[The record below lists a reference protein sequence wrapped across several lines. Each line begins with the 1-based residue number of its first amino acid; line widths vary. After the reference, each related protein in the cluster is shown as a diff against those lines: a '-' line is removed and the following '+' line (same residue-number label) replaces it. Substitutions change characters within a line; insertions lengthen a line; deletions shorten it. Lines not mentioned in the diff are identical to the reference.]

1 MTLDFAKLLVDLRHE
16 SDGLLGCLDG
26 LRTVQWEQPT
36 PAEGWAIRDQVS
48 HLAYFDDV
56 AYLALTDVAEFR
68 LVAESLVSN
77 GPDFPDLVAA
87 EFRSLR
93 PAELTEWFSR
103 SRARL
108 IAAFADDD
116 PRRRL
121 PWFGPDMSAASSATA
136 RLMETWA
143 HSQDVY
149 DTLSFIHPPCPGL
162 RSIAHLGV
170 STFAFAHRL
179 RDRAVPD
186 EPVRVELL
194 SPDGKELWT
203 WGPADA
209 ANRATG
215 RAEDFVRVV
224 TQRRHWTETA
234 LLVEGDVA
242 AEWLDIAQAYAGAPG
257 KGRPG
262 RVIQP

>member
-1 MTLDFAKLLVDLRHE
+1 MALDFAKLLADLRHE
-16 SDGLLGCLDG
+16 SDGLLACLDG
-26 LRTVQWEQPT
+26 LRTDQWEKRT
-36 PAEGWAIRDQVS
+36 PAQGWAIRDQVS

-56 AYLALTDVAEFR
+56 AYLAITDAAGFQ
-68 LVAESLVSN
+68 LVADGLVSN
-77 GPDFPDLVAA
+77 GTDFPDLVAA
-87 EFRSLR
+87 ELRSLAT
-93 PAELTEWFSR
+93 AELTEWFSR

-108 IAAFADDD
+108 MDAFAGHD

-121 PWFGPDMSAASSATA
+121 PWFGPDMSVASSATA

-143 HSQDVY
+143 HGQDVY
-149 DTLSFIHPPCPGL
+149 DSLGFIHPPCPGL

-179 RDRAVPD
+179 HDRAVPD
-186 EPVRVELL
+186 EPVRVELR
-194 SPDGKELWT
+194 SPDGDELWT

-209 ANRATG
+209 VNLVSG

-224 TQRRHWTETA
+224 TQRRHWIDTA
-234 LLVEGDVA
+234 LAIDGDVA
-242 AEWLDIAQAYAGAPG
+242 AKWLEIAQAYAGAPG